1 MKKLIIGGAAIAV
14 LGYLGVVG
22 YLHQFDKENATQ
34 LLMENHYT
42 GEQEKVAKALFDN
55 SCQYCHSPNTPLPF
69 YSKFPIVGDQMQ
81 SDIQNGLRAFR
92 LDRLVEGLKDPSKLS
107 QADLAKLQRVLE
119 IMKCQLLNS
128 DIFTGEVNQMSKK
141 KWRCL
146 TGFVKHVKCLYQKK
160 HQMLM
165 PIV

>member
-34 LLMENHYT
+34 LLMENRYT

-69 YSKFPIVGDQMQ
+69 YSKFPIVGDEMQ
-81 SDIQNGLRAFR
+81 SDIQSGLRAFR
-92 LDRLVEGLKDPSKLS
+92 LDRLLEGLKDPSKLS

-128 DIFTGEVNQMSKK
+128 DISTGEVNQMSKK
-141 KWRCL
+141 KWHCL

-160 HQMLM
+160 LPMLM
-165 PIV
+165 QIV

>member
-34 LLMENHYT
+34 LLMENRYT

-81 SDIQNGLRAFR
+81 SDIQSGLRAFR
-92 LDRLVEGLKDPSKLS
+92 LDRLLEGLKDPSKLS

>member
-107 QADLAKLQRVLE
+107 QADLAKL
-119 IMKCQLLNS
+119 
-128 DIFTGEVNQMSKK
+128 
-141 KWRCL
+141 
-146 TGFVKHVKCLYQKK
+146 
-160 HQMLM
+160 
-165 PIV
+165 

>member
-1 MKKLIIGGAAIAV
+1 MGL
-14 LGYLGVVG
+14 
-22 YLHQFDKENATQ
+22 E
-34 LLMENHYT
+34 LL
-42 GEQEKVAKALFDN
+42 
-55 SCQYCHSPNTPLPF
+55 P
-69 YSKFPIVGDQMQ
+69 
-81 SDIQNGLRAFR
+81 
-92 LDRLVEGLKDPSKLS
+92 LDRLVEDLKDPSKLS

-119 IMKCQLLNS
+119 ITKCQLLNS

-165 PIV
+165 PIVLVQPIPDSVATDEAKVAFRS

>member
-55 SCQYCHSPNTPLPF
+55 SCQYCHYTNLYPLF
-69 YSKFPIVGDQMQ
+69 HKY
-81 SDIQNGLRAFR
+81 
-92 LDRLVEGLKDPSKLS
+92 
-107 QADLAKLQRVLE
+107 
-119 IMKCQLLNS
+119 
-128 DIFTGEVNQMSKK
+128 
-141 KWRCL
+141 
-146 TGFVKHVKCLYQKK
+146 LY
-160 HQMLM
+160 
-165 PIV
+165 